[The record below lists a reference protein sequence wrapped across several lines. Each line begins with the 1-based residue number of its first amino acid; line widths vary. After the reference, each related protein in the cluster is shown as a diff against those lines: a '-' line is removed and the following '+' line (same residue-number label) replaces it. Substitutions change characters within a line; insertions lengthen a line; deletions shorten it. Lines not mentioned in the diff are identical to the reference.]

1 MLDNLPSLLWT
12 IDEALEP
19 ISKVNLIQSYCELTL
34 RHGNNSQINQSNGYL
49 TGVAFKAYGYC
60 EQYMRAVHTAA
71 LMCLLMIIASIP
83 YEHQNNEQLSVIGV
97 VAESNSDIAITFTNG
112 PSDSESITGVYTL
125 SFALS
130 GSNSVA
136 SLNIEISSDGSTW
149 TNVASLSS
157 SPWVT
162 YLDTTTYTNGSYELK
177 ATAYD
182 ATAGENVVQLSPLF
196 NIANQ
201 IPVITQFNVNNIEYG
216 TGTSAS
222 DRAWFSIA
230 ADGVLE
236 FTWGASDDDLLRAS
250 LSNAPGPGAPANDGP
265 GSLNYGWDWSSGAF
279 SEGTWNPRLT
289 VYDNSGLSVSQTM
302 FIGIDRTGPTIGT
315 VSTGTTTG
323 WTTTSTVTLT
333 GLTTSVDDG
342 LGSGLA
348 YTEMSLDG
356 STWTQITTDSH
367 SITLADGSHTI
378 SLRATDNVGNV
389 GPTSQLVVQV
399 DTGMPLAGEWSV
411 DELTTALVGAVNLEY
426 SAADLTSGIDNANSY
441 IEYGFDSNGFGQTPD
456 ISGSWQPSMGTG
468 LDSTVAQSS
477 WATKSRQYLMLRAT
491 VIDVAGNS
499 MQTDPVFFQ
508 VLPSIDF
515 QWNLTQTNV
524 DRLVV
529 KPGDTTGNITVTGL
543 LEVNEN
549 YGGTVTV
556 RLEAAPADR
565 SADVAWTII
574 ESKTLDAGMLTDR
587 SELLTWNYTV
597 PNAGQY
603 DLKLVIDPTSVIDEY
618 NEGNN
623 NNYMV
628 VTGASVSS
636 IINAPSFTPSIGAI
650 LACAL
655 VISFIQRNTR
665 D

>member
-1 MLDNLPSLLWT
+1 
-12 IDEALEP
+12 
-19 ISKVNLIQSYCELTL
+19 
-34 RHGNNSQINQSNGYL
+34 
-49 TGVAFKAYGYC
+49 
-60 EQYMRAVHTAA
+60 
-71 LMCLLMIIASIP
+71 
-83 YEHQNNEQLSVIGV
+83 
-97 VAESNSDIAITFTNG
+97 
-112 PSDSESITGVYTL
+112 
-125 SFALS
+125 
-130 GSNSVA
+130 
-136 SLNIEISSDGSTW
+136 
-149 TNVASLSS
+149 
-157 SPWVT
+157 
-162 YLDTTTYTNGSYELK
+162 
-177 ATAYD
+177 
-182 ATAGENVVQLSPLF
+182 
-196 NIANQ
+196 
-201 IPVITQFNVNNIEYG
+201 
-216 TGTSAS
+216 
-222 DRAWFSIA
+222 
-230 ADGVLE
+230 
-236 FTWGASDDDLLRAS
+236 
-250 LSNAPGPGAPANDGP
+250 
-265 GSLNYGWDWSSGAF
+265 
-279 SEGTWNPRLT
+279 
-289 VYDNSGLSVSQTM
+289 
-302 FIGIDRTGPTIGT
+302 
-315 VSTGTTTG
+315 
-323 WTTTSTVTLT
+323 
-333 GLTTSVDDG
+333 
-342 LGSGLA
+342 
-348 YTEMSLDG
+348 
-356 STWTQITTDSH
+356 
-367 SITLADGSHTI
+367 
-378 SLRATDNVGNV
+378 
-389 GPTSQLVVQV
+389 
-399 DTGMPLAGEWSV
+399 MPLAGEWSV

-515 QWNLTQTNV
+515 QWNLPQTNV

-618 NEGNN
+618 KEGNN

>member
-1 MLDNLPSLLWT
+1 
-12 IDEALEP
+12 
-19 ISKVNLIQSYCELTL
+19 
-34 RHGNNSQINQSNGYL
+34 
-49 TGVAFKAYGYC
+49 
-60 EQYMRAVHTAA
+60 
-71 LMCLLMIIASIP
+71 MIIASIP

-289 VYDNSGLSVSQTM
+289 VYDNSGLSASQTM

-574 ESKTLDAGMLTDR
+574 ESKTLDAGTLTDR